1 MPSTRTSSVAGS
13 RISRRLGIVPG
24 LAAPEPNSIR
34 SNLVRAYGR
43 RLLDIM
49 IIQSWICRGNFC
61 RARDAEGYQWRCTR
75 LVPAPERSPGRRNRL
90 EIPDRERTAGNGL

>member
-1 MPSTRTSSVAGS
+1 MPSTRTSRVVGS

-24 LAAPEPNSIR
+24 IAALGLNSIR
-34 SNLVRAYGR
+34 SNFVRAYGR

-75 LVPAPERSPGRRNRL
+75 LVPRQSALRAGG
-90 EIPDRERTAGNGL
+90 IDWKYQTANARPAIGF